1 MTVHIKNRLTISEK
15 GKNLL
20 IEQCNICGE
29 RVKKLYDLTFIDIFG
44 MADQYEQHICYCEK
58 CGFIFT
64 SNPFSEQ
71 QLSKRYKTFSKYEFD
86 DPNSIYKE
94 SSSYLKRCR
103 RQRHFL
109 YDSIVDFHQE
119 IESILEIGAASGY
132 NLSIYKNDCRVEG
145 VEPSK
150 KNCSLAK
157 TLYGV
162 HLFSGTFQEFYQTE
176 SKKSFDLIFLSHVL
190 EHIVNPFDF
199 LQQCKKYNNKY
210 FFIEVP
216 TFDFKFI
223 DEPYGMFGEE
233 HVNFFTY
240 ESLSSLMNHAGYEL
254 LNANIILGGGRIPGW
269 LPDGL
274 QYLQYGLKQQAL

>member
-1 MTVHIKNRLTISEK
+1 M
-15 GKNLL
+15 
-20 IEQCNICGE
+20 E

-71 QLSKRYKTFSKYEFD
+71 QLSKRYKTISKYEFD

-176 SKKSFDLIFLSHVL
+176 SEKSFDLIFLSHVL
-190 EHIVNPFDF
+190 EHIVNP
-199 LQQCKKYNNKY
+199 
-210 FFIEVP
+210 
-216 TFDFKFI
+216 FDFKFI

-254 LNANIILGGGRIPGW
+254 LNANIIIISRNLE
-269 LPDGL
+269 
-274 QYLQYGLKQQAL
+274 